1 MSAMEILRGCNIIFE
16 DEIHDEI
23 DGGLVIITGDKGNAI
38 ATISEFR
45 KRKRKYERVDQLT
58 KATFVNIGTTW
69 RITGTSGYL
78 SKTVRDPNSTMTI
91 EVTPTPC
98 KDCNK

>member
-1 MSAMEILRGCNIIFE
+1 MEILRGCNIIFE

-23 DGGLVIITGDKGNAI
+23 DSGLVIIQGDKSNAT
-38 ATISEFR
+38 ATVSEYR
-45 KRKRKYERVDQLT
+45 KFNRKYVRVDQLT
-58 KATFVNIGTTW
+58 KATITHIGETV
-69 RITGTSGYL
+69 RITGVSNYL
-78 SKTVRDPNSTMTI
+78 SKTVRDSNSNMTI